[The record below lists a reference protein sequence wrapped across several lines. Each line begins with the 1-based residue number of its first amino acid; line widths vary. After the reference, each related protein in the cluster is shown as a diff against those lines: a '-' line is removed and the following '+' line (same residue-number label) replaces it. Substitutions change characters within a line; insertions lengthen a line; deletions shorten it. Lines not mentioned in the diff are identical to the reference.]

1 MLFSE
6 ILTKPKWLYP
16 SVATVSPCLAAAN
29 RPSISAQIMGLVA
42 IRIFREIFDAQFIV
56 FLDPRFR
63 GDDETGGLR
72 HANNVYKYDK

>member
-29 RPSISAQIMGLVA
+29 RPSISAQIMGLLQSEFFEKFLT
-42 IRIFREIFDAQFIV
+42 RNLLF